1 METATQRS
9 ARIVTALEDLAAQEA
24 AGVAHG
30 DFAGVRALHERT
42 APLIEFLAAAG
53 ADTLSTHGLRRRL
66 VAVYELR
73 HRSGEAL
80 AAAMARTRINLA
92 QTEVTQR
99 RVARIAPAY
108 GHHEVRTP
116 QLHAVG

>member
-1 METATQRS
+1 METASERC

-24 AGVAHG
+24 AGVSHR
-30 DFAGVRALHERT
+30 DLAGVQALHERT
-42 APLIEFLAAAG
+42 APLIEFLASVG
-53 ADTLSTHGLRRRL
+53 SDVLSAPGLRRRL
-66 VAVYELR
+66 IAVYELR

-80 AAAMARTRINLA
+80 AAAMARTRLKLT
-92 QTEVTQR
+92 QTEVAQR

-108 GHHEVRTP
+108 GDHGLRTP